1 MFVEVDID
9 AKFPTEIEVDMGNGK
24 AFVVG
29 VEYPWLPLKC
39 VKCSVF
45 GHQTRDCGAA
55 GASGHGIVTKNQ
67 WVPKKPPNVKDTEN
81 GNPIVIEQQIK
92 KDDPPLISKRK

>member
-1 MFVEVDID
+1 MDLSLKEIPIWIKILHLPIEYWNATCLSYIASGVGKPLFADANTESNSKLGFARVFVEVDID

-39 VKCSVF
+39 MK
-45 GHQTRDCGAA
+45 
-55 GASGHGIVTKNQ
+55 
-67 WVPKKPPNVKDTEN
+67 
-81 GNPIVIEQQIK
+81 
-92 KDDPPLISKRK
+92 

>member
-1 MFVEVDID
+1 LGFARVFVEVDID

-39 VKCSVF
+39 MK
-45 GHQTRDCGAA
+45 
-55 GASGHGIVTKNQ
+55 
-67 WVPKKPPNVKDTEN
+67 
-81 GNPIVIEQQIK
+81 
-92 KDDPPLISKRK
+92 